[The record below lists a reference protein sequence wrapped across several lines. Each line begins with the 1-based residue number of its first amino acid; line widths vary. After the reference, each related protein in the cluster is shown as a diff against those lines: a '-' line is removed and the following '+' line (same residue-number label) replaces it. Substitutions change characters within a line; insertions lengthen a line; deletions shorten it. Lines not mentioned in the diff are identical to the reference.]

1 MFEVGQ
7 TATAGRLVPILHE
20 LRGEGLSYEAIT
32 RELRDRYGLIVSLMT
47 VRDWLKRYPN
57 EPAA

>member
-7 TATAGRLVPILHE
+7 TATEGHLVEILHG
-20 LRGEGLSYEAIT
+20 LRAEGLSYEAIT
-32 RELRDRYGLIVSLMT
+32 RVLSDRYGLIVSLMT